1 MGLRLVSA
9 DQVKDI
15 ICKYEN
21 RNIQKT
27 MVWEVEKL
35 TGVIATDK
43 QMMEILGGGDI
54 SLD

>member
-1 MGLRLVSA
+1 MLRLVSA

-21 RNIQKT
+21 RAIQRT

-35 TGVIATDK
+35 TGCVATNEQLVD
-43 QMMEILGGGDI
+43 ILGNDDI
-54 SLD
+54 ELN